1 MICAA
6 KRKVL
11 DGLNKRYI
19 YGRVVCP
26 RIPSQRRRHRSAYR
40 GVTVSRANRVVIVLQ
55 PLLHTII
62 FLVEMAV
69 AARLAA
75 KFNAYYAEK
84 PGKLLAATSR
94 SSR

>member
-1 MICAA
+1 MICSA

-19 YGRVVCP
+19 YGRVVCTFLKP
-26 RIPSQRRRHRSAYR
+26 DISSPLNLI
-40 GVTVSRANRVVIVLQ
+40 TANPVVIIFK

-69 AARLAA
+69 AARLAT
-75 KFNAYYAEK
+75 KFNTYYAER
-84 PGKLLAATSR
+84 PGKPLSACSR
-94 SSR
+94 GITD